1 MPSDAAGVDWKDKL
15 NGKRKKWSGVN
26 GQLEWEKKK
35 NGVDGGMIGMGKEVM
50 EGSGRKIGRGK

>member
-1 MPSDAAGVDWKDKL
+1 MIRIVHISESMPSDAAGVDWKDKL

-35 NGVDGGMIGMGKEVM
+35 KRN
-50 EGSGRKIGRGK
+50 